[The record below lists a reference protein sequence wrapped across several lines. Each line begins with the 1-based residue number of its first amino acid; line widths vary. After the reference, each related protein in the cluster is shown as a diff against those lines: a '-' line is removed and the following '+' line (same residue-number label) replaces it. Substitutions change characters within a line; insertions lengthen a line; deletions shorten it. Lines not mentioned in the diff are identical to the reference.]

1 MGTGEKGLGNVFC
14 RVVRSTHPAPCCEEH
29 SPGTPALRN
38 QLGCSVGPPQ
48 PECQSEAGLCV
59 GPHLMGPSDLGCG
72 VAASVCQASLS
83 ALLRHGRRGSPGKL
97 AAPPGGR
104 ALSQRFIEPALAM
117 SRCALPGPEPIQ
129 ALLPGTFGDSLDIVP
144 AGIGTGLGVR
154 ARACC

>member
-1 MGTGEKGLGNVFC
+1 
-14 RVVRSTHPAPCCEEH
+14 
-29 SPGTPALRN
+29 
-38 QLGCSVGPPQ
+38 
-48 PECQSEAGLCV
+48 
-59 GPHLMGPSDLGCG
+59 MGPSDLGCG

-129 ALLPGTFGDSLDIVP
+129 ALLPGTSGDSLDIVP
-144 AGIGTGLGVR
+144 VKGASDLNAPIGCDYSALSVR
-154 ARACC
+154 V

>member
-1 MGTGEKGLGNVFC
+1 M
-14 RVVRSTHPAPCCEEH
+14 RSTHPAPRCEEY

-38 QLGCSVGPPQ
+38 QLGCCVGPPQ
-48 PECQSEAGLCV
+48 PECQSEAWLCV

-104 ALSQRFIEPALAM
+104 ALLQRFY
-117 SRCALPGPEPIQ
+117 R
-129 ALLPGTFGDSLDIVP
+129 TSLGHVP
-144 AGIGTGLGVR
+144 LR
-154 ARACC
+154 PPRP